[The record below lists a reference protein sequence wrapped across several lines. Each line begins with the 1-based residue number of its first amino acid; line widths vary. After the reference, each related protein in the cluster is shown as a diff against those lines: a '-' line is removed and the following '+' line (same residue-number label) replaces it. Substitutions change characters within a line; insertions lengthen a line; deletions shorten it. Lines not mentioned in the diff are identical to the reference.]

1 MYAENRL
8 SPNTWNVGDTV
19 KIGER
24 LTFRAHTVYPDVL
37 FEVVDC
43 VDQQGSE
50 DRKGVSAGGRAMS
63 SQLQDYFEEAVETVA
78 RLLYA
83 RNRTPRE
90 PGWMDLEPRMREGA
104 IRDARVVIDLWIKVS
119 SPCLWC
125 HGTGRTADL
134 HPCRVC
140 GGVGFQRF
148 NEPEEELDLMSL
160 CDCEFCARPLRDHD
174 EEEAG

>member
-1 MYAENRL
+1 
-8 SPNTWNVGDTV
+8 V
-19 KIGER
+19 
-24 LTFRAHTVYPDVL
+24 
-37 FEVVDC
+37 
-43 VDQQGSE
+43 
-50 DRKGVSAGGRAMS
+50 S

-90 PGWMDLEPRMREGA
+90 PGWMNLEPQMREGA

-125 HGTGRTADL
+125 RGTGRTADH
-134 HPCRVC
+134 HPCTVC

-148 NEPEEELDLMSL
+148 NADRPEGCRAPHCWSEYGTPCGTCPVLAASADKGWSPGIDDPEPPALGDIDTGE
-160 CDCEFCARPLRDHD
+160 
-174 EEEAG
+174 GWYQT

>member
-1 MYAENRL
+1 
-8 SPNTWNVGDTV
+8 
-19 KIGER
+19 
-24 LTFRAHTVYPDVL
+24 
-37 FEVVDC
+37 
-43 VDQQGSE
+43 
-50 DRKGVSAGGRAMS
+50 MS

-83 RNRTPRE
+83 RTRTPRE
-90 PGWMDLEPRMREGA
+90 PGWMDLEPQMREGA

-134 HPCRVC
+134 HPCTVC

-148 NEPEEELDLMSL
+148 NDPETNT
-160 CDCEFCARPLRDHD
+160 
-174 EEEAG
+174 

>member
-1 MYAENRL
+1 
-8 SPNTWNVGDTV
+8 
-19 KIGER
+19 
-24 LTFRAHTVYPDVL
+24 
-37 FEVVDC
+37 
-43 VDQQGSE
+43 
-50 DRKGVSAGGRAMS
+50 MS

-90 PGWMDLEPRMREGA
+90 PGWMDLEPQMREGA

-125 HGTGRTADL
+125 RGTGRTADH
-134 HPCRVC
+134 HPCTVC

-148 NEPEEELDLMSL
+148 NADRPEGCRAPHCWSEYGTPCGTCPVEKSETPFFTEQQERALDR
-160 CDCEFCARPLRDHD
+160 CEAFDAANPDPETD
-174 EEEAG
+174 T